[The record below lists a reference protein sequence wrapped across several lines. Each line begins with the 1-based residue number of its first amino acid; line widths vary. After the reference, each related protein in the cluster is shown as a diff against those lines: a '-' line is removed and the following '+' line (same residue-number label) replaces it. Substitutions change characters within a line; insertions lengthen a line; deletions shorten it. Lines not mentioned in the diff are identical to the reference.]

1 MCCKQEKMKLK
12 EMECKKCKWKVKH
25 EQKQKI
31 KDLKSE
37 IKEKKKEHKECF
49 MQILTSCQK
58 DKYKELMKDK
68 CKKHKKAKC
77 ECGIANK
84 QKRDGKSVSFYVK
97 QYS

>member
-1 MCCKQEKMKLK
+1 M
-12 EMECKKCKWKVKH
+12 
-25 EQKQKI
+25 
-31 KDLKSE
+31 KSE

-77 ECGIANK
+77 ECGCK
-84 QKRDGKSVSFYVK
+84 
-97 QYS
+97 